1 MRISDW
7 SSDVCSSDLV
17 KPQDYGQVFEL
28 GNARLSL
35 HSAGHILG
43 SAQVRIEVDG
53 QVWVVSGDYKRDDD
67 PSCAPFE
74 VVPCDVFVTEATF
87 GAPPYVW
94 PPDGTAR
101 DRKSDGEGKR
111 VSVSVGPGGRRS

>member
-7 SSDVCSSDLV
+7 STDVCAADI
-17 KPQDYGQVFEL
+17 
-28 GNARLSL
+28 GNALLSL

-87 GAPPYVW
+87 GAPQYVW
-94 PPDGTAR
+94 PPDGTASAEIFKWWTQNR
-101 DRKSDGEGKR
+101 AEGFASVDRKSTR
-111 VSVSVGPGGRRS
+111 LNSSH